1 MGMFDFLHYINSLQ
15 GLTEESYAKRR
26 SLTCAIT
33 SAAGVNSH
41 KNVPLVLPPPP
52 ECSEIMSVIM
62 DKSRLR
68 LKPKSLNQSKAR

>member
-1 MGMFDFLHYINSLQ
+1 M
-15 GLTEESYAKRR
+15 
-26 SLTCAIT
+26 
-33 SAAGVNSH
+33 NSH

-68 LKPKSLNQSKAR
+68 LSQKVLTNLKHVDGEARWRI